1 MPLSLRYTSVV
12 SLFGLLFVLNSC
24 RHYLNELDKFAEKNA
39 SDFYQPRERVYTK
52 EYNKIAG
59 QIKKAKKLLKTAVG
73 EEKCELL
80 KLQKQL
86 KKELRKVPCAS
97 KTDKVMKYV
106 RYADDFIIGVKGGR
120 TDCESIKS
128 SLRNSLAVL

>member
-1 MPLSLRYTSVV
+1 M
-12 SLFGLLFVLNSC
+12 
-24 RHYLNELDKFAEKNA
+24 DKVAEKIA
-39 SDFYQPRERVYTK
+39 SDCYQPRERVYTK

-73 EEKCELL
+73 EEKCKLL